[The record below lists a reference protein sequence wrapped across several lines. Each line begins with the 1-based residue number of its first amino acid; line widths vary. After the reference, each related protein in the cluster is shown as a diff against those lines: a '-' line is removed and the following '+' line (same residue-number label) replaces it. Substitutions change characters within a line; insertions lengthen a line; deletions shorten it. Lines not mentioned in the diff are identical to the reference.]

1 MKKNKGFTLIEL
13 LVAIFILVIGIV
25 AVLQAFP
32 FGANIQRQAQ
42 MATVALQLNQEKM
55 EEIISCQYN
64 EILVGTVEESYG
76 FDPDFL
82 SFKRITEVE
91 YFDPNNPEVPPAE
104 DSGIKK
110 IEVTVFWRAPL
121 GTTEKEVKLAT
132 LIAKR

>member
-1 MKKNKGFTLIEL
+1 MRKNKGFTLIEL

-32 FGANIQRQAQ
+32 FGVNVQKQAQ

-55 EEIISCQYN
+55 EEIISYQYN
-64 EILVGTVEESYG
+64 EILVGTIEESYG
-76 FDPDFL
+76 FDPDFP

-91 YFDPNNPEVPPAE
+91 YFNPDSPEVPPAE

-110 IEVTVFWRAPL
+110 IEVTIFWHTPL
-121 GTTEKEVKLAT
+121 GTTEKEIKLAT